1 MIVAALLIGIA
12 VSAEQIASYETSLRS
27 VRATIRLR
35 VDAQSDRALNGATAT
50 YRVGRQSAAL
60 RLTFDL

>member
-12 VSAEQIASYETSLRS
+12 VSAEQISSYETSLRS
-27 VRATIRLR
+27 ARATIRLR
-35 VDAQSDRALNGATAT
+35 VDPQSGRTLNGATAT